1 MKSIIKLISILF
13 IYFNIFSQE
22 IINIPIEERE
32 YFLFNKENL
41 TIKPIEIDSFLIEK
55 NKYTIS
61 VHEGT
66 TFLLKEMI
74 DSIINYKSE
83 DYWEWQFPFKLSM
96 YFFHDSL
103 ENILLFS
110 HFNEKECECINSLM
124 EQIFNEQQKVYK
136 NISIGDLLKSEKL
149 KKYHII
155 FYNTTNKKEDKTIYQ
170 HELVI
175 WVDLKFNPFIKSQR
189 KTRRITYMIPFQEV
203 IK

>member
-1 MKSIIKLISILF
+1 MKTIIKLKFILLISF
-13 IYFNIFSQE
+13 KVFSQE
-22 IINIPIEERE
+22 IIEIPFEERE

-41 TIKPIEIDSFLIEK
+41 TIKPIKVDSFLIEN

-66 TFLLKEMI
+66 TFFLKEMI
-74 DSIINYKSE
+74 DSVINYKSE

-110 HFNEKECECINSLM
+110 HFNEDECECTNSLL
-124 EQIFNEQQKVYK
+124 EEVFDEQQKVYK
-136 NISIGDLLKSEKL
+136 NISIGDLLKSDKL
-149 KKYHII
+149 KKYHIV
-155 FYNTTNKKEDKTIYQ
+155 FYNTVNEKEDKTIYQ

-189 KTRRITYMIPFQEV
+189 KTRRITYMIPFQEA